1 MRSCKELADA
11 IMKFLKDNDIALDV
25 SIYVDNKR
33 YSFTY
38 YDFDK
43 KEFFPDPFWKEEE
56 GEFFPGT
63 YFSYFAKQHILSMS
77 FEGDFYRIMNVA
89 YENDEWK
96 DLYNKFRQLL
106 DNMGVWYELGDAWNL
121 TVFPLNNNYDE
132 WDYTDYRK
140 GVDLL

>member
-11 IMKFLKDNDIALDV
+11 IMKFLKDNDIAVDV

-33 YSFTY
+33 YSFVY

-43 KEFFPDPFWKEEE
+43 KEFFPEPFWKEEE

-77 FEGDFYRIMNVA
+77 FEGEFYRIMNVA
-89 YENDEWK
+89 YEDDEWK

-121 TVFPLNNNYDE
+121 TVFPSNNNYDE

>member
-1 MRSCKELADA
+1 MRSCKELAEA

-33 YSFTY
+33 YSFAY

-56 GEFFPGT
+56 GEFFPGD
-63 YFSYFAKQHILSMS
+63 YFEYYAKQHILSMS
-77 FEGDFYRIMNVA
+77 FEGEFYRIMNVE
-89 YENDEWK
+89 YENKEWMG
-96 DLYNKFRQLL
+96 LHNSFNRLL
-106 DNMGVWYELGDAWNL
+106 ESMGVWYELGNAWNL
-121 TVFPLNNNYDE
+121 SVFPLKNNYDE